1 MPSVQLLHRRHRRVK
16 RDPMPAMQIDYYETL
31 QVSRDADEAALKNAY
46 RKLAMKHHPDR
57 NPGDAQAEA
66 KFKALGEAY
75 ECLKDPQKRAAYD
88 RFGHEAFT
96 QGMSGGGGFGGQ
108 RGHPGDFADIGDIF
122 ETIFGSAF
130 GGGAGQARQAQ
141 QRRGADLRYDLE
153 IGLEEA
159 FRGKSTEIEIEV
171 SQICDLCDGTGASP
185 GTAERTCTT
194 CHGQGAVRAKQGLF
208 VVERPCP
215 TCGGR
220 GVVIEDPCG
229 GCRGEG
235 RVDRAQNLSVDIP
248 PGVDTGTR
256 IRLTGKGEAG
266 QRGAPAGDLYI
277 FVHVRPHTLFQ
288 REGTTLATRVPVSFT
303 TAALGGSVDIPDLDG
318 STNTVDIPSGI
329 QSGKQLRVR
338 GGGMPVL
345 QGRGR
350 GDLVVEI
357 AVETPTR
364 LTRRQREILD
374 EFRETET
381 GDECPESRSF
391 FSKLKN
397 AFGT

>member
-1 MPSVQLLHRRHRRVK
+1 
-16 RDPMPAMQIDYYETL
+16 MPATQIDYYQTL
-31 QVSRDADEAALKNAY
+31 EVSREADAAQLKSAY

-57 NPGDAQAEA
+57 NPGDAEAEA

-75 ECLKDPQKRAAYD
+75 EVLKDPQKRAAYD
-88 RFGHEAFT
+88 RYGHDAFT
-96 QGMSGGGGFGGQ
+96 QGMGGMGGGGGAHQ
-108 RGHPGDFADIGDIF
+108 GDFADIGDIF

-130 GGGAGQARQAQ
+130 GGARGPTRQQ
-141 QRRGADLRYDLE
+141 QRRGADLRYDMQV
-153 IGLEEA
+153 GLEDA
-159 FRGKSTEIEIEV
+159 FHGKSTEIEIEV
-171 SQICDLCDGTGASP
+171 SQSCDTCDGSGATP
-185 GTAERTCTT
+185 GTSERTCNL

-220 GVVIEDPCG
+220 GVVIENPCG
-229 GCRGEG
+229 DCRGEG
-235 RVDRAQNLSVDIP
+235 RVDRVQNLAVDIP

-277 FVHVRPHTLFQ
+277 FVHVKPHPLFQ
-288 REGTTLATRVPVSFT
+288 REGTTLATRVPISFT

-318 STNTVDIPSGI
+318 STNTVDIPTGI

-338 GGGMPVL
+338 GAGMPVL

-364 LTRRQREILD
+364 LNRKQKDIL
-374 EFRETET
+374 EQFRETET
-381 GDECPESRSF
+381 GDECPESKGF
-391 FSKLKN
+391 FSRLKE